1 MNQRSICPR
10 DHQSQSRCP
19 QSNGSLVGLDIRR
32 KRDAFGVPTWPGLK
46 TLDQQ
51 RAVRAEVSSA
61 VGAACWVW
69 RLCLPLFWKLNPGT
83 PARMVSSPSPQHPI
97 CNKSGWQ
104 GEFSFQRTFC
114 LVAQSNKDQYVS
126 KHVAFRQEAC
136 TAPQPFLCSH
146 HILKALKAQ
155 PFLVSAGTKNSFGG
169 KDSSDH

>member
-1 MNQRSICPR
+1 MHVFPSRAESRCAELLGHQPLHLPVFPTGGIDPMNQRSICPR

-114 LVAQSNKDQYVS
+114 LVA
-126 KHVAFRQEAC
+126 
-136 TAPQPFLCSH
+136 
-146 HILKALKAQ
+146 
-155 PFLVSAGTKNSFGG
+155 
-169 KDSSDH
+169 